1 MKRRIVLCI
10 AVSLCAGVYAGNN
23 PGIYKKGWI
32 DFNKNGVKDIYEDPS
47 APIEARVQ
55 DLLSQMTVEE
65 KTCQMATLYG
75 SGRVLKDSLPTEKWK
90 DEIWKDG
97 IANIDEQANG
107 LGRFGSSLSYPY
119 VNLSLIHISEPT
131 RLRRPF
137 SDGLWSR
144 PVWEY
149 LSILPTKEFADFAM
163 TGPPCSLPNADR
175 GLLGIRN

>member
-1 MKRRIVLCI
+1 MKRRIALCI

-119 VNLSLIHISEPT
+119 VNSVENRQTIQRWFVEQT
-131 RLRRPF
+131 
-137 SDGLWSR
+137 
-144 PVWEY
+144 WEY
-149 LSILPTKEFADFAM
+149 LLISPTKEFADFAM

-175 GLLGIRN
+175 GLPGIRN

>member
-1 MKRRIVLCI
+1 MKRGITLCI

-47 APIEARVQ
+47 APIEARVK
-55 DLLSQMTVEE
+55 DLLSQMTLEE

-107 LGRFGSSLSYPY
+107 LGRFGSSLSYPADHSAM
-119 VNLSLIHISEPT
+119 VCGADPAGNTCRFHQ
-131 RLRRPF
+131 RRY
-137 SDGLWSR
+137 SR
-144 PVWEY
+144 T
-149 LSILPTKEFADFAM
+149 LP
-163 TGPPCSLPNADR
+163 
-175 GLLGIRN
+175 

>member
-1 MKRRIVLCI
+1 MKRRIALCI

-55 DLLSQMTVEE
+55 DLLSQMTLEE

-90 DEIWKDG
+90 DEILDTIKGQGVKYYEEMPDNHAPKVFEEG
-97 IANIDEQANG
+97 RAVIDAAILE
-107 LGRFGSSLSYPY
+107 
-119 VNLSLIHISEPT
+119 
-131 RLRRPF
+131 LRKIT
-137 SDGLWSR
+137 
-144 PVWEY
+144 E
-149 LSILPTKEFADFAM
+149 EE
-163 TGPPCSLPNADR
+163 
-175 GLLGIRN
+175 

>member
-1 MKRRIVLCI
+1 MKRRIALCI

-32 DFNKNGVKDIYEDPS
+32 DFNKNGVKVSTRSFGTDRGKSTRP
-47 APIEARVQ
+47 AVA
-55 DLLSQMTVEE
+55 MTLEE

-119 VNLSLIHISEPT
+119 VNSVENRQTIQRWFVEQT
-131 RLRRPF
+131 
-137 SDGLWSR
+137 
-144 PVWEY
+144 VWEY
-149 LSILPTKEFADFAM
+149 LSILPMKEFADFAM

-175 GLLGIRN
+175 GLPGIRN

>member
-1 MKRRIVLCI
+1 MKRRIALCI

-55 DLLSQMTVEE
+55 DLLSQMTLEE

-119 VNLSLIHISEPT
+119 VN
-131 RLRRPF
+131 
-137 SDGLWSR
+137 R

-149 LSILPTKEFADFAM
+149 LLISPTKEFADFAM
-163 TGPPCSLPNADR
+163 TGPPCFLPNADR
-175 GLLGIRN
+175 GLPGIRN

>member
-1 MKRRIVLCI
+1 MKRRIALCI
-10 AVSLCAGVYAGNN
+10 AVSLCAGVYASNN

-55 DLLSQMTVEE
+55 DLLSQMTLEE

-119 VNLSLIHISEPT
+119 VNFCRT
-131 RLRRPF
+131 F
-137 SDGLWSR
+137 
-144 PVWEY
+144 
-149 LSILPTKEFADFAM
+149 TAA
-163 TGPPCSLPNADR
+163 
-175 GLLGIRN
+175 

>member
-55 DLLSQMTVEE
+55 DLLSQMTLEE

-75 SGRVLKDSLPTEKWK
+75 SGRVLKDSLPT
-90 DEIWKDG
+90 
-97 IANIDEQANG
+97 
-107 LGRFGSSLSYPY
+107 
-119 VNLSLIHISEPT
+119 
-131 RLRRPF
+131 
-137 SDGLWSR
+137 
-144 PVWEY
+144 
-149 LSILPTKEFADFAM
+149 DFAM

-175 GLLGIRN
+175 GLPGIRN